1 MGLRG
6 IIASLIFGLSTIDL
20 PAPPERG
27 SPRHTPIVR
36 VVQKTEHA
44 VAALFS
50 QKGNVLNMGS
60 GSLIHKD
67 GYVLTNDHVIGG
79 NPGVVLFKDQDPI
92 NYSIVG
98 RIPEKDLCLLR
109 AKPPTAVKPLR
120 LGRSND
126 LVTGE
131 PILCAGNPGGR
142 GIVYSSGIISSPN
155 FMLTAPNA
163 LVVHYLRHDVRDRF
177 IQFDAAS
184 NQGNSGGPLINAL
197 GEQIGVVSN
206 KSPGEENINFAI
218 PIDRVRQNLIELFSP
233 EIRKAFETGLLI
245 DPLSR
250 EVKVIEVEENGPAAK
265 AGIKNGEHVLAING
279 KPLQGPIDWMARLL
293 EQEVGDELKLTIGRA
308 KEKRE
313 VKLKLAP
320 YEEPETVELKNPT
333 PGLRFKVC
341 LGSFV
346 KTPDMAKQKVVKE
359 GIARALDIVGM
370 SDPKTDDF
378 AISLEGFLKIPEDGT
393 YRLIINSDDGGI
405 LRIGDQLVI
414 DNDGLHPAQDAG
426 RLFRFRKGFL
436 PIRIDYFEAQG
447 DAALSFDVEFEGGER
462 QPAAPLF
469 FHEN

>member
-279 KPLQGPIDWMARLL
+279 KALQGPIDWMARLL

>member
-6 IIASLIFGLSTIDL
+6 IIALPLILGLSTIDL
-20 PAPPERG
+20 PAPPDKG

-44 VAALFS
+44 VVALFS

-79 NPGVVLFKDQDPI
+79 NAGVILFKDQDPI

-98 RIPEKDLCLLR
+98 RMPEKDLCLLR
-109 AKPPTAVKPLR
+109 AKPRKAVKPLR

-184 NQGNSGGPLINAL
+184 NQGNSGGALINAL

-218 PIDRVRQNLIELFSP
+218 PIDRVRQNLVELFSP
-233 EIRKAFETGLLI
+233 EIRKGFETGITI
-245 DPLSR
+245 DPLSKK
-250 EVKVIEVEENGPAAK
+250 VKVAELSEEGPAAK
-265 AGIKNGEHVLAING
+265 AGLKTGDMILAING
-279 KPLQGPIDWMARLL
+279 KSLQGPVDWMAALL
-293 EQEVGDELKLTIGRA
+293 EREVGDELKFTLGNG
-308 KEKRE
+308 KQKRE
-313 VKLKLAP
+313 TKLKLTP
-320 YEEPETVELKNPT
+320 YKEPEAVELKNPKA
-333 PGLRFKVC
+333 GLRFKVC
-341 LGSFV
+341 FGSFV
-346 KTPDMAKQKVVKE
+346 KAPDMAEQKVVKE

-370 SDPKTDDF
+370 ANPKTDDY
-378 AISLEGFLKIPEDGT
+378 AISLEGFLKIPGDGT
-393 YRLIINSDDGGI
+393 YRLILNSDDGGL
-405 LRIGDQLVI
+405 LRIGDELVI
-414 DNDGLHPAQDAG
+414 DNDGLHPAQDVG
-426 RLFRFRKGFL
+426 RLFR
-436 PIRIDYFEAQG
+436 
-447 DAALSFDVEFEGGER
+447 
-462 QPAAPLF
+462 
-469 FHEN
+469 